1 MMKMIFFDIAIK
13 KMLGTFRATLVAC
26 GGLLWKNPSKM
37 SRTRKANVRKRLR
50 AVDAVIEA
58 VDNSGVSCKALDY
71 ARSLPK
77 ESEMTPRDKY
87 TVFSRKH
94 KGYRKSLH
102 KVPKFTKVT
111 IRRTPPGF

>member
-1 MMKMIFFDIAIK
+1 MMFGA
-13 KMLGTFRATLVAC
+13 FRATMITC

-58 VDNSGVSCKALDY
+58 VNKSGVKCKALDY

-87 TVFSRKH
+87 TVFSKKH

-111 IRRTPPGF
+111 IRTTPSGF

>member
-1 MMKMIFFDIAIK
+1 
-13 KMLGTFRATLVAC
+13 MLGTFRATLVAC

-58 VDNSGVSCKALDY
+58 VDKSGDY

-77 ESEMTPRDKY
+77 ESEMLPRDKY